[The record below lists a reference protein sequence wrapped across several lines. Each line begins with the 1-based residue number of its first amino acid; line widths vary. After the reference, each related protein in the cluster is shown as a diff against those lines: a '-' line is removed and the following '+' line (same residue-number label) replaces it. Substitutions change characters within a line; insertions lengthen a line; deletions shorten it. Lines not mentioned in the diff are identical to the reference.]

1 MPLPDPDRISILAS
15 YLPRAVL
22 DYVASLPTLPSEP
35 SAESFRAALLLI
47 DITGFTQITSAAI
60 RRGAAG
66 TEQLSRS
73 LNTYLGQI
81 ADLITE
87 HGGDIAKIVGDALIP
102 IWPAT
107 DEDLATVTRR
117 AAVCGLE
124 IAQRLGELEVEPNLR
139 LSLKV
144 GLCAGEIE
152 ATHVG
157 GLDGKWL
164 FLITGSGVAQL
175 SIIEEV
181 LQTGDV
187 IASPQAWDLISDR
200 FVGQRLEA
208 GHLRLTANRHEPS
221 VRPLRPLS
229 IPVEKE
235 HSVRAYVPDVLLSR
249 LDAGQAAWLA
259 EFRRTTVVFANVLGI
274 GDVTADTLQLLQGIT
289 QQAQRVI
296 GRYGG
301 WLKEITMDDKGT
313 TLVACF
319 GVPPFTHD
327 DDPAR
332 AVDTAVALQASLR
345 DLGVTAGVGVATG
358 PTFCGPVGNATRRDF
373 AMLGGHVNLAAR
385 LMLASGGDAV
395 LCDAPTHDTA
405 RGRRD
410 FERLPAFVLK
420 GMAGPTDVYRVATA
434 AATSV
439 EHPMVDRTAERAAA
453 GKAMEALAAGEGGI
467 VTVEGEP
474 GIGKSRLAYEWLR
487 QAHEHGVTTLVGAGS
502 DIDDSTP
509 YHAWRPIFAALLGL
523 DGIKDPTTRKARLLD
538 RLGGNDDSIR
548 LSPLLGPI
556 LSVDLPDN
564 DSTAQMTGAVRGD
577 NTRDLLSALIGEGA
591 ARGPLMLVIE
601 DAHWLD
607 SASWFLLTQVRR
619 EVPSALLLVTMR
631 PTEEIPADPE
641 GILSVAPTRLRLAP
655 LSPQD
660 AVTLAAERTGAAEL
674 AGPVATLVRE
684 RAEGNPLFIEQLTY
698 AMRDAGRIVVDHG
711 LLRPAAGAETL
722 DSAPIPDTVQRVIT
736 ARLDHL
742 SPGQAMTLK
751 VASVIGPRF
760 ALRTLQD
767 IYPLPGEADRLLDH
781 LQALTRLD
789 LVAPVTAAP
798 EPTYEFRHKIT
809 QEVAYEL
816 MPPAQSKDLHR
827 ALAEWYERS
836 YAEDLSPFHAFLAY
850 HWRKA
855 GLPGQAVDHLEQAGL
870 QALRTF
876 ANDEV
881 IDFLEQAISLDG
893 ETSSEPNLSRQAR
906 WHLQAGDAFVQL
918 SRYRE
923 GRDHIEVGLRLMRR
937 TAPASGWQQIV
948 SLIAELVRQALRR
961 AGVIR
966 RVRALTDAERDELVA
981 VSRAYERLAEAAFYG
996 GEPLLAL
1003 YCAIHI
1009 LNVAEASESPPEIA
1023 RGLAG
1028 TGALLGLVPWPRVAE
1043 SYVRRALAELGRVE
1057 DLTTHEI
1064 VGIVV
1069 GFYYVGVGTWEAA
1082 REQFRTVRK
1091 IARRLG
1097 DRRRVED
1104 SLSNGMELETM
1115 QGSFAAGAQ
1124 LADELITTASARNDR
1139 RFHAEGLVGKGY
1151 CALQMGDADTALQ
1164 SCTDFREIVA
1174 DESYLTDELR
1184 TKSQG
1189 LLALIHLGRG
1199 DWAQARA
1206 ASDEAMR
1213 LTRDRPT
1220 YAGTFIGYVGPAEVY
1235 LEAWERD
1242 QPFRDEPRRSA
1253 EAIARMK
1260 RFAGVFPVGRPRW
1273 AILEGRRSWLAGRRG
1288 RALRLWR
1295 SALATATKLEMPYEQ
1310 GLAHYEIGR
1319 HLDANDP
1326 DRAVHLE
1333 SAREVFGGIQAA
1345 RALAAL
1351 DLAARDPVTAEGR
1364 GR

>member
-1 MPLPDPDRISILAS
+1 MLLPDPDRISILSS

-22 DYVASLPTLPSEP
+22 DYIASLPTSPSEP
-35 SAESFRAALLLI
+35 SAESFPAALLLI
-47 DITGFTQITSAAI
+47 DITGFTQITTAAI

-81 ADLITE
+81 ADLITD
-87 HGGDIAKIVGDALIP
+87 HGGDIAKIVGDGLIP

-124 IAQRLGELEVEPNLR
+124 VARRLGELEVEANLR

-144 GLCAGEIE
+144 GLCAGEID

-164 FLITGSGVAQL
+164 FLITGNGVAQL
-175 SIIEEV
+175 SVIEEV

-187 IASPQAWDLISDR
+187 IASPEAWDLVSER
-200 FVGQRLEA
+200 FVGQHLEG
-208 GHLRLTANRHEPS
+208 GHVRLTANRQEPS
-221 VRPLRPLS
+221 LRPLRPLS

-259 EFRRTTVVFANVLGI
+259 EFRRTTVVFANVHGI

-332 AVDTAVALQASLR
+332 AVDAAVALQASFR

-395 LCDAPTHDTA
+395 LCDAPTHDIA
-405 RGRRD
+405 RRRRE

-420 GMAGPTDVYRVATA
+420 GMTSPTDVYRVPTA
-434 AATSV
+434 ASASV
-439 EHPMVDRTAERAAA
+439 DRRIVDRTAERAAA
-453 GKAMEALAAGEGGI
+453 GKAMEALAVGQGEL

-474 GIGKSRLAYEWLR
+474 GIGKSRLADEWLR
-487 QAHEHGVTTLVGAGS
+487 QAHERGVTTLVGAGS

-509 YHAWRPIFAALLGL
+509 YHAWRPVFAALLGL
-523 DGIKDPTTRKARLLD
+523 DGIKDPATRRTRLLD
-538 RLGGNDDSIR
+538 RLGGNEDHLR

-564 DSTAQMTGAVRGD
+564 DSTAQMTGVVRGD
-577 NTRDLLSALIGEGA
+577 NTRDLLTALIGGEA
-591 ARGPLMLVIE
+591 SKGPLMLVIE

-607 SASWFLLTQVRR
+607 SASWSLLIQVRR
-619 EVPSALLLVTMR
+619 EVPSVLLLVTMR

-641 GILSVAPTRLRLAP
+641 GILSVAPTRLLLAP

-674 AGPVATLVRE
+674 AAPVATLVRE

-711 LLRPAAGAETL
+711 LLRPAAGAEAL

-742 SPGQAMTLK
+742 TPEQAMTLK

-767 IYPLPGEADRLLDH
+767 IYPLPEEADRLLEH
-781 LQALTRLD
+781 LQTLTRLD
-789 LVAPVTAAP
+789 LVAPVTPAP
-798 EPTYEFRHKIT
+798 EPTYEFRHKIA

-827 ALAEWYERS
+827 ALAEWYERA
-836 YAEDLSPFHAFLAY
+836 YADDLSPFNAFLAY
-850 HWRKA
+850 HWRNA
-855 GLPGQAVDHLEQAGL
+855 GLPERAVDHLEQAGL

-876 ANDEV
+876 ANDEA
-881 IDFLEQAISLDG
+881 IDFLKQALALDA
-893 ETSSEPNLSRQAR
+893 ETAVQTSSAR
-906 WHLQAGDAFVQL
+906 KAQWHLQLAQAYVNL

-923 GRDHIEVGLRLMRR
+923 GRDQIEVGLRLMKRP
-937 TAPASGWQQIV
+937 APATGWQQV
-948 SLIAELVRQALRR
+948 LSLLGELARQALRR
-961 AGVIR
+961 AGLIR
-966 RVRALTDAERDELVA
+966 RVRHMTDAERDELVA
-981 VSRAYERLAEAAFYG
+981 VSRAYEPLGEVAYYA

-1003 YCAIHI
+1003 YVAIRF
-1009 LNVAEASESPPEIA
+1009 LNLAEASESSAEMA
-1023 RGLAG
+1023 RGFAG
-1028 TGALLGLVPWPRVAE
+1028 TGALLGLVPWPRIAV
-1043 SYVRRALAELGRVE
+1043 SYLRRSLAELSRVD
-1057 DLTTHEI
+1057 DLPTHEF

-1069 GFYYVGVGTWEAA
+1069 GFYYVGAAGWNEA

-1097 DRRRVED
+1097 DRRRLED
-1104 SLSNGMELETM
+1104 SLSNSMELESL

-1124 LADELITTASARNDR
+1124 LADELIAAASARNDR

-1164 SCTDFREIVA
+1164 SCADFRQIVE

-1184 TKSQG
+1184 IKSQG
-1189 LLALIHLGRG
+1189 LLALIHLNGG

-1242 QPFRDEPRRSA
+1242 QPFRDEPRRAA
-1253 EAIARMK
+1253 EALARMK

-1273 AILEGRRSWLAGRRG
+1273 AILEGRRSWLGGSRG
-1288 RALRLWR
+1288 RAHRLWR
-1295 SALATATKLEMPYEQ
+1295 SALATANHLDMPYEQ
-1310 GLAHYEIGR
+1310 GLAHFEIGR
-1319 HLDANDP
+1319 HLEPSDP
-1326 DRAVHLE
+1326 ERAAHLQE
-1333 SAREVFGGIQAA
+1333 AREIFGRIHAS
-1345 RALAAL
+1345 RALAAA
-1351 DLAARDPVTAEGR
+1351 DLAAERDAVPA
-1364 GR
+1364 